1 MSDDETFDYDDDT
14 DDNQPTPPAQE
25 NPNLAQL
32 RKKAREA
39 DRLRVENETLRRER
53 AFDKAKLPDDVPGIN
68 FFRENYKG
76 DLSPEAILEAAAT
89 HGFVRASEPDT
100 STADRDAQQRMTAA
114 AAGVSAPQTPDWQ
127 AGMRAAAEAAP
138 RGQEA
143 QAIADYMQS
152 IGRPVSG

>member
-1 MSDDETFDYDDDT
+1 MSDDEFTDYDDEPT
-14 DDNQPTPPAQE
+14 DQRPKPNDA
-25 NPNLAQL
+25 NLAKL
-32 RKKAREA
+32 RAKAEEA
-39 DRLRVENETLRRER
+39 DRLRVENEELRRER
-53 AFDKAKLPDDVPGIN
+53 AFDKAKLPEDVPGIN

-89 HGFVRASEPDT
+89 HGFVRPNAEADT

-114 AAGVSAPQTPDWQ
+114 AAGVSAPQQPDWQ

-138 RGQEA
+138 PGQQA

-152 IGRPVSG
+152 IGRSVVS